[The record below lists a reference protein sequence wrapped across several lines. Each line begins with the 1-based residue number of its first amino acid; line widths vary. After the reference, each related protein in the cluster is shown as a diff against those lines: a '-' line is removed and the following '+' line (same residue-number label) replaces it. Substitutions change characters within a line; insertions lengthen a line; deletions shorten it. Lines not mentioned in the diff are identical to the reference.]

1 MNIFYLQREPE
12 ACAHDHCDKHVPKMI
27 LEYAQL
33 MSTAHHELDGDD
45 CMDQLYK
52 STHKNHPSAIWARSS
67 DQQYMWLY
75 ELFCALSE
83 EYQLRY
89 KKEHLTFT
97 KLHGILK
104 YLTRNIQTNGF
115 TDPPQCMPDE
125 YKHDNCIPAYREFY
139 RHDKS
144 RFAKWKYSDVPTWY
158 IQME

>member
-33 MSTAHHELDGDD
+33 I
-45 CMDQLYK
+45 DQLYK

-67 DQQYMWLY
+67 DNQYMWFY

-89 KKEHLTFT
+89 KKEHLTYT
-97 KLHGILK
+97 KLHGLLK
-104 YLTRNIQTNGF
+104 YLPRNIQTNGF

-125 YKHDNCIPAYREFY
+125 YKHDNCITAYREFY

-144 RFAKWKYSDVPTWY
+144 RFANWKYSDVPTWY

>member
-33 MSTAHHELDGDD
+33 MSTAHRELDGDD
-45 CMDQLYK
+45 CVDQLYK
-52 STHKNHPSAIWARSS
+52 STHKNHPSAIWTRSS
-67 DQQYMWLY
+67 DQHYMWLY

-89 KKEHLTFT
+89 GKEHLTFT
-97 KLHGILK
+97 KLHGLLK
-104 YLTRNIQTNGF
+104 YLPHNIQANGF
-115 TDPPQCMPDE
+115 SDPPQCMPDE
-125 YKHDNCIPAYREFY
+125 YKHDDCITAYREFY

-144 RFAKWKYSDVPTWY
+144 RFAKWQYSDVPTWY
-158 IQME
+158 T